1 MASVSGKAEKASKFE
16 MLKLLENSRK
26 ERDEALQRE
35 NVLRERVRQNETRLR
50 STEGL
55 KQKLKILTVDNK
67 ELRKQVKALRT
78 EIGLESSPN
87 FTGKTTKDIVN
98 DLQEKEREC
107 NSLIE
112 KTRKLS
118 STIDDLTA
126 ELSNVV
132 TSKTLLEDQVQSL
145 QQNLKDMTNNQRRLL
160 KLWEDKKTQREQ
172 LILPAITQKFFTHKE
187 VIWWRAAASIAWS
200 LLTYHETLSV
210 YSVIPTIACSKI
222 ALLGQLLQPRQ
233 VVNSFAHCL
242 MGMIVGWCCAVAVGH
257 RYETLGYPG
266 KSSDGSVHPLDSI
279 AGVVD
284 LSLLYH
290 LWISATFLL
299 FTWYITLLLFRIFV
313 TEVCGPIE
321 VYSFPVQLTF
331 TEDSHQCLPKVLTD
345 NQPMILK
352 VLKPTCRLLL
362 TSSTEDLMSPRP
374 AFPMKTPASVFAHS
388 IAGGPHSPLTAP
400 FTPDLDSP
408 FASPALRRLTAPMD
422 QCSPWYGSVQSPHIM
437 RRAPKLWSTSTGKR
451 RLKESSHATFSRP
464 YV

>member
-35 NVLRERVRQNETRLR
+35 NVLREKLRQNETRLR

-172 LILPAITQKFFTHKE
+172 LALPAITQKFFTHKE
-187 VIWWRAAASIAWS
+187 VQTDMSISSYQKLPPNAF
-200 LLTYHETLSV
+200 ETKQITQDSDKNRDLVKDSFLSFGNGFHL
-210 YSVIPTIACSKI
+210 SKKT
-222 ALLGQLLQPRQ
+222 L
-233 VVNSFAHCL
+233 VHD
-242 MGMIVGWCCAVAVGH
+242 
-257 RYETLGYPG
+257 ET
-266 KSSDGSVHPLDSI
+266 
-279 AGVVD
+279 
-284 LSLLYH
+284 
-290 LWISATFLL
+290 
-299 FTWYITLLLFRIFV
+299 
-313 TEVCGPIE
+313 
-321 VYSFPVQLTF
+321 
-331 TEDSHQCLPKVLTD
+331 
-345 NQPMILK
+345 
-352 VLKPTCRLLL
+352 
-362 TSSTEDLMSPRP
+362 
-374 AFPMKTPASVFAHS
+374 
-388 IAGGPHSPLTAP
+388 
-400 FTPDLDSP
+400 
-408 FASPALRRLTAPMD
+408 
-422 QCSPWYGSVQSPHIM
+422 
-437 RRAPKLWSTSTGKR
+437 
-451 RLKESSHATFSRP
+451 
-464 YV
+464 

>member
-35 NVLRERVRQNETRLR
+35 NVLREKVRQNEARLR

-172 LILPAITQKFFTHKE
+172 LALPAITQKFLTHKE
-187 VIWWRAAASIAWS
+187 VQTDMSISSYQKLPPNAF
-200 LLTYHETLSV
+200 ETKQ
-210 YSVIPTIACSKI
+210 IT
-222 ALLGQLLQPRQ
+222 QD
-233 VVNSFAHCL
+233 
-242 MGMIVGWCCAVAVGH
+242 
-257 RYETLGYPG
+257 
-266 KSSDGSVHPLDSI
+266 SDKN
-279 AGVVD
+279 
-284 LSLLYH
+284 
-290 LWISATFLL
+290 
-299 FTWYITLLLFRIFV
+299 R
-313 TEVCGPIE
+313 
-321 VYSFPVQLTF
+321 
-331 TEDSHQCLPKVLTD
+331 
-345 NQPMILK
+345 
-352 VLKPTCRLLL
+352 
-362 TSSTEDLMSPRP
+362 
-374 AFPMKTPASVFAHS
+374 
-388 IAGGPHSPLTAP
+388 
-400 FTPDLDSP
+400 DLDKDS
-408 FASPALRRLTAPMD
+408 FLSFGNGFHLSKKTLVYD
-422 QCSPWYGSVQSPHIM
+422 
-437 RRAPKLWSTSTGKR
+437 
-451 RLKESSHATFSRP
+451 ES
-464 YV
+464 